1 MLTYLERR
9 DPQKK
14 MARFY
19 AISLAPTLFG
29 PCAVI
34 REWGRIGSPGTVRE
48 EWFDDVEAAETAAV
62 KLSAMKR
69 RRGYSI
75 SPLKKYR
82 LGVKRVRRA

>member
-9 DPQKK
+9 DPEKN

-48 EWFDDVEAAETAAV
+48 EWFDNAELAAQQLARVAEA
-62 KLSAMKR
+62 KR
-69 RRGYSI
+69 RKGYAKC
-75 SPLKKYR
+75 LET
-82 LGVKRVRRA
+82 V

>member
-9 DPQKK
+9 DPKKK

-48 EWFDDVEAAETAAV
+48 EWFDNPEAAAATAAR
-62 KLSAMKR
+62 LSLEKR
-69 RRGYSI
+69 RRGYLQI
-75 SPLKKYR
+75 
-82 LGVKRVRRA
+82 

>member
-9 DPQKK
+9 DPEKN

-29 PCAVI
+29 HCAVI

-48 EWFDDVEAAETAAV
+48 EWFDDMPAAEAAAM
-62 KLSAMKR
+62 KLSTMKR
-69 RRGYSI
+69 RRGYDLPVNLAPDRS
-75 SPLKKYR
+75 SMR
-82 LGVKRVRRA
+82 N

>member
-9 DPQKK
+9 DPEKK

-29 PCAVI
+29 SCAVI

-48 EWFDDVEAAETAAV
+48 EWFDDMPAALSVVA
-62 KLSAMKR
+62 KLTNSKQQ
-69 RRGYSI
+69 RGYELLPTSAT
-75 SPLKKYR
+75 
-82 LGVKRVRRA
+82 VE